1 MVSFSSLTLLPVPT
15 FFVSERIVPERFTL
29 LAPLAERRV
38 VPQLL
43 NFKSASLAPLRSALM
58 VSTPVRGSLQFA
70 RSAQPCVELATFYV
84 LQLNVAGAG

>member
-15 FFVSERIVPERFTL
+15 FFVSERIVPERSTL

-43 NFKSASLAPLRSALM
+43 NFKSASLAPVCLDGLHARE
-58 VSTPVRGSLQFA
+58 GSLQFA

-84 LQLNVAGAG
+84 LQLNVAGA